1 VCSGRSVRFDPV
13 LVVAAAAVGGQTA
26 AVAPL
31 PALCAAVAVL
41 VVFAP
46 NLGRKSLAVAVLVFL
61 GSAWRATQALER
73 FEDERVRVRD
83 AIGAPARCSGT
94 GIVVSSP
101 VQSGDA
107 LTFVAELGT
116 LDCEGR
122 RVQGPLRARLHGKF
136 ADLGRGDRF
145 ELIGQLAPVQI
156 FRNAGA
162 HDTLPGAA
170 RRAIMLSGAAL
181 ALDVTARSHGLLRFI
196 DRVRAHARARILAT
210 FSPAVTG
217 MARALVLGENDL
229 DPEDD
234 AAFRKSG
241 LSHMLAVSGTHLVF
255 AVAGVVGAL
264 AAFLVRFEALALAV
278 EARRLASLA
287 GVPLALVYADFAGG
301 SGSAWRAAWML
312 AFGFL
317 VRALGRAPD
326 ATRALA
332 VSLAIGAGR
341 DALVAFDI
349 SFLLSAAATVGL
361 LTLGPVFTQPL
372 ARLPKVARFVGQAA
386 AATVAAMVPCAPLLA
401 VLAPDLTV
409 AGVLANVLAAPFGET
424 IALPLCLSHVLLA
437 PLPLLERG
445 VALVA
450 SGALLVVK
458 QVAHESAA
466 ATWFAVRVPDP
477 TPWHFALF
485 VFAAAAVVAHGRAG
499 RGVGRSRQLLP
510 QRTFRRLCA
519 AGLALSLLGL
529 EIGAKVGGRSAGVV
543 RVTALDVG
551 QGDANLIE
559 LPDGAA
565 WLVDAGGMVGNPVDT
580 GATVV
585 LPVLRQKR
593 RKRLDVMVLTHPHPD
608 HFGGLPAVLREM
620 EVGELWDSGQGEA
633 EGAGPVYASLLALA
647 RARHVPIRR
656 PAELCGHPR
665 RHGAATIELIAPCP
679 GFVSGRGA
687 NDNSLVLRVTLG
699 ERTALLTGDAEALE
713 EADLVARYG
722 SALRADYLK
731 AGHHGSR
738 TSTGDALLSVVRP
751 TWATMSC
758 GVRNRF
764 GHPHAPTVERLFA
777 HGVVPVRLDRSG
789 SFEWTTDGRSTE
801 VRLAML
807 PR

>member
-1 VCSGRSVRFDPV
+1 MR
-13 LVVAAAAVGGQTA
+13 
-26 AVAPL
+26 
-31 PALCAAVAVL
+31 
-41 VVFAP
+41 
-46 NLGRKSLAVAVLVFL
+46 
-61 GSAWRATQALER
+61 
-73 FEDERVRVRD
+73 DE
-83 AIGAPARCSGT
+83 IGAPARCSGT
-94 GIVVSSP
+94 GVVISSP
-101 VQSGDA
+101 AQSGDG

-122 RVQGPLRARLHGKF
+122 EVRGPVRARLHGKI

-156 FRNAGA
+156 FRNAVA

-170 RRAIMLSGAAL
+170 RRGITLSGAAL
-181 ALDVTARSHGLLRFI
+181 ALDVTARSHGFLRFV
-196 DRVRAHARARILAT
+196 DRVRAHARRRILAT

-317 VRALGRAPD
+317 VRSLGRAPD

-332 VSLAIGAGR
+332 VSLAIGAVR

-361 LTLGPVFTQPL
+361 LTLGPVFTRPL
-372 ARLPKVARFVGQAA
+372 ARLPKVARFVGHAA

-466 ATWFAVRVPDP
+466 ATWLAVRVPDP

-485 VFAAAAVVAHGRAG
+485 AFGAAAVVAHGR
-499 RGVGRSRQLLP
+499 GVHAP
-510 QRTFRRLCA
+510 AERTFRRLCG
-519 AGLALSLLGL
+519 AGIVLALCGL
-529 EIGAKVGGRSAGVV
+529 EVGTKLGGRSAGVV

-593 RKRLDVMVLTHPHPD
+593 RTRLDVMVLTHPHPD
-608 HFGGLPAVLREM
+608 HFGGLSAVLREM

-647 RARHVPIRR
+647 RARHVPVRR

-738 TSTGDALLSVVRP
+738 TSTGDALLGVVRP

-789 SFEWTTDGRSTE
+789 SFEWTTDGRSAT